1 MSVASSGSQT
11 LPCAIYVGRSMV
23 AAATRD
29 VFVQQLRDTW
39 DRGEDGAIVFV
50 TVALHVGGDNRDT
63 AYPKI
68 SLTPVN

>member
-1 MSVASSGSQT
+1 
-11 LPCAIYVGRSMV
+11 MV

-29 VFVQQLRDTW
+29 VFVQQIRDTW
-39 DRGEDGAIVFV
+39 GRGEDAAIVFV
-50 TVALHVGGDNRDT
+50 AGALRVGGYNRDT